1 MSDIASDDNS
11 SKSLEMTDIEKAS
24 EDDKFVRGSPSTE
37 EMDTSEKCCS
47 VFIMVI
53 SFILIL
59 CTFPFSL
66 CVCLKM
72 VQVICKSCLFYACNG
87 D

>member
-1 MSDIASDDNS
+1 MSDEIAKDDNS
-11 SKSLEMTDIEKAS
+11 CSQLLEMTDIEKAS
-24 EDDKFVRGSPSTE
+24 EDDKFVRGSPNTD

-72 VQVICKSCLFYACNG
+72 VQVICKLFILFL
-87 D
+87 